1 MNNVQWETID
11 WYNVGYQYILKSR
24 YVDVLCILYIEVYM
38 KIEAAE
44 KLKKK
49 RNLSSWASSLM

>member
-24 YVDVLCILYIEVYM
+24 YVDVLCMEVYM